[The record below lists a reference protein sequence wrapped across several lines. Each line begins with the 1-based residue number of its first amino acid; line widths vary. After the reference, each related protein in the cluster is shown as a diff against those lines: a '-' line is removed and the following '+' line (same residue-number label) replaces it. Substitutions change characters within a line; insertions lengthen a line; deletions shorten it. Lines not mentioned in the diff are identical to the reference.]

1 MSFVLLNEIYF
12 YHKFG
17 FSSKVS
23 FETEAPIGGEEI
35 KKLNETHLEGEA
47 RLQLPR
53 PNRVPRDQMPNP
65 NKDDFKND
73 FPARY

>member
-35 KKLNETHLEGEA
+35 KKLNETYLEGE
-47 RLQLPR
+47 
-53 PNRVPRDQMPNP
+53 V
-65 NKDDFKND
+65 
-73 FPARY
+73 